1 MAVVLKGTLPSI
13 QGNYFSQ
20 GLTVGPKSPPTTTL
34 SNAVALRDTWGEGM
48 QTGQAFTYR
57 ILPYGA
63 IYIPQPVGGGIGL
76 PVGYDQSIVFLVGNI
91 QTAITSFPYKL
102 TLAGSTATPRGA
114 TKYMLHRN
122 NGFGLVPSLIA
133 GQTNSSIPALQ
144 LDFPRCLAIVTS
156 FATSTPPLTTFGPFT
171 MTLNIYGYDY
181 YGQPMMETVNTS
193 VASPGVNVLVNI
205 NVTNTKKAFYG
216 VTAAYVTAYNTGTAA
231 PSGTVNFQ
239 LSIGVS
245 NAFGLP
251 YSLNQAAHLIGYS
264 QGSFFVEQQNLF
276 VNPSGHDDSN
286 EGSYIF
292 PTNQTTAGY
301 PGQPATGPGGINP
314 AVPVDPTS
322 LAPYRTATPSQI
334 SAAFNPTFN
343 VGPPQVVNYS
353 TAFTRDVRGVVAPQN
368 AITITSPA
376 NNTLIYS
383 PGDWSTAFNNYISAT
398 YYVAGADQQIND
410 QINIQNTVSALGG
423 GSSSLSGNPFTGMW
437 RSVLDPAGAFLPV
450 VNGVQ
455 ITPATATP
463 DMFPQTDINY
473 LKGFP
478 QYYENPPNA

>member
-57 ILPYGA
+57 ILPYAATYVTQPTSGNSQGFGGN
-63 IYIPQPVGGGIGL
+63 IPPTT
-76 PVGYDQSIVFLVGNI
+76 DQSIVAKINNVV
-91 QTAITSFPYKL
+91 TAMTSFPYPL
-102 TLAGSTATPRGA
+102 TLSGSTATPRGA

-133 GQTNSSIPALQ
+133 GQTNSSVPALQ
-144 LDFPRCLAIVTS
+144 LDYPRCLAVTTVTD
-156 FATSTPPLTTFGPFT
+156 ATVAPWDGGPLT
-171 MTLNIYGYDY
+171 MTVNIYGYDY
-181 YGQPMMETVNTS
+181 YGQPMMETVTALNHGPT
-193 VASPGVNVLVNI
+193 GLNVTGAQ
-205 NVTNTKKAFYG
+205 VTNTSKAFYG
-216 VTAAYVTAYNTGTAA
+216 VTAAYVTSVNTGT
-231 PSGTVNFQ
+231 PPTSGAVQFQ
-239 LSIGVS
+239 FLIGVA
-245 NAFGLP
+245 NVFGLP

-264 QGSFFVEQQNLF
+264 QGSAIVETEGVF
-276 VNPSGHDDSN
+276 VNNLPHGGGD

-292 PTNQTTAGY
+292 PTSQGGTF
-301 PGQPATGPGGINP
+301 PGQPATNNP
-314 AVPVDPTS
+314 AVALPAGALRVYQS
-322 LAPYRTATPSQI
+322 ATPSQI
-334 SAAFNPTFN
+334 TCSFIPTFPEPN
-343 VGPPQVVNYS
+343 S
-353 TAFTRDVRGVVAPQN
+353 TAITRDVRGLIAPLDS
-368 AITITSPA
+368 ITITDPS
-376 NNTLIYS
+376 NYILIFN
-383 PGDWSTAFNNYISAT
+383 PGDWSNSTNSYMSAT
-398 YYVAGADQQIND
+398 YYVAGGDQQINE
-410 QINIQNTVSALGG
+410 QINIQNIVSALGG

-437 RSVLDPAGAFLPV
+437 RSVLDPEGVSLPV

>member
-57 ILPYGA
+57 ILPYAATYVTQPTSGNSQGFGGN
-63 IYIPQPVGGGIGL
+63 IPTTT
-76 PVGYDQSIVFLVGNI
+76 DQSIVAKIANVV
-91 QTAITSFPYKL
+91 TAITSFPYPL
-102 TLAGSTATPRGA
+102 SLSGSTATPRGA

-144 LDFPRCLAIVTS
+144 LDYPRCLAVTTVIE
-156 FATSTPPLTTFGPFT
+156 ATAAPWDGGPFT
-171 MTLNIYGYDY
+171 MTVNIYGYDY
-181 YGQPMMETVNTS
+181 YGQPMMETITS
-193 VASPGVNVLVNI
+193 VNDGPTGLNVTGAK
-205 NVTNTKKAFYG
+205 VTNTLKAFYG
-216 VTAAYVTAYNTGTAA
+216 VTAAYVTSVSTGT
-231 PSGTVNFQ
+231 PPTVGAVVFQ
-239 LSIGVS
+239 FLIGVS
-245 NAFGLP
+245 NVFGLP
-251 YSLNQAAHLIGYS
+251 YSLNQASHLIGYS
-264 QGSFFVEQQNLF
+264 QGSAIVETEGPF
-276 VNPSGHDDSN
+276 VNNASGGGGD
-286 EGSYIF
+286 EGSWIF
-292 PTNQTTAGY
+292 PTNQAVTGF
-301 PGQPATGPGGINP
+301 PGQPATNNAAVALPGG
-314 AVPVDPTS
+314 S
-322 LAPYRTATPSQI
+322 LGPYLTATPSQI
-334 SAAFNPTFN
+334 SCSFIPTLVFQN
-343 VGPPQVVNYS
+343 S
-353 TAFTRDVRGVVAPQN
+353 TAISRDVRGLISPQD
-368 AITITSPA
+368 AVSITSVHDYTPLF
-376 NNTLIYS
+376 N
-383 PGDWSTAFNNYISAT
+383 PGDWSKSTNPYMSAT
-398 YYVAGADQQIND
+398 YYVAGGDQQINE

-437 RSVLDPAGAFLPV
+437 RSVLDPEGVFLPI

-463 DMFPQTDINY
+463 DMFPRTDINY